1 MPNNLNFYYDVC
13 FLNFILTKQKQM
25 KKTAHLL
32 LVSLIFATS
41 CKDKNE
47 TMDASIQPPVAKIV
61 PHTLEKHGQV
71 RTDNYYWLNDREDQ
85 EVIDYL
91 NQENEYYN
99 KMTAHTKKL
108 QENLFTEMKSR
119 IKEDDSSVPYFYN
132 GYFYIT
138 RFEKGKDYPIY
149 SRKKGSL
156 DAKEEIMFDCN
167 EMAKGHSYFNL
178 SGINVSEDN
187 KYAAFG
193 LDLVS
198 RRQYTIQI
206 KNLETG
212 EILPVKIENTT
223 GGSTWASDNKTL
235 FYTRKDPQ
243 TLRSDKVY
251 RHTLGTD
258 IAKDALV
265 FHEKDDTFYTFV
277 YKEKS
282 KKYLVIGSTSTLT
295 SEYQIL
301 ESNNPNGNFRLFQ
314 KRVRGLEYSISHY
327 GDSFYVVTNK
337 DKATNFKLMK
347 TPESKTSME
356 NWSELI
362 PHRKDVLLEGVDI
375 FKDYLVVEERSN
387 GLNKI
392 QIRPWNA
399 GESYYLPFESET
411 YTAYT
416 TTNVDFDTEILRFGY
431 QSLTTPSSVMDFNMK
446 TKEKKVLK
454 EQEVLG
460 GKFDKNNYV
469 EERIWATAEDGT
481 KLPISMVYRKG
492 MKKDGNNPFLLYAY
506 GSYGSTIDPTFSSTR
521 LSLLDRGF
529 IFAIAHVRGGEYLGR
544 EWYEN
549 GKLLKKKNTFT
560 DFIDC
565 SKYVIAQKYTSAKH
579 LYAEGGSAGGLLM
592 GAIVNMAPELYNGVI
607 AQVPFVDVVTTMLD
621 DSIPLTTGE
630 YDEWGNP
637 NDKEYYDYML
647 SYSPYDQVKAQDY
660 SNMYVSTGLHDSQV
674 QYWEPAKWVA
684 KLRAMKTDKNVLYLD
699 TNMEAGHGGASG
711 RFEALKELAKEFAF
725 LLDLEKISK

>member
-1 MPNNLNFYYDVC
+1 
-13 FLNFILTKQKQM
+13 M

-47 TMDASIQPPVAKIV
+47 TMDTSIQPPVAKIV

-91 NQENEYYN
+91 NQENEYYQ
-99 KMTAHTKKL
+99 KMTAHTKEL
-108 QENLFTEMKSR
+108 QENLFAEMKSR

-235 FYTRKDPQ
+235 FYTRKDAQ

-258 IAKDALV
+258 NTKDALV

-301 ESNNPNGNFRLFQ
+301 ESNNPNGAFKMFQ

-327 GDSFYVVTNK
+327 GDSFYIVTNK

-347 TPESKTSME
+347 TPENETAME

-362 PHRKDVLLEGVDI
+362 PHRKEVLLEGIDI
-375 FKDYLVVEERSN
+375 FRDFLVVEERTN

-392 QIRPWNA
+392 QIRPWKA

-416 TTNVDFDTEILRFGY
+416 TTNVDFDTDILRFGY
-431 QSLTTPSSVMDFNMK
+431 QSLTTPSSVMDFNMR

-492 MKKDGNNPFLLYAY
+492 MKKDGKNPFLLYAY

-565 SKYVIAQKYTSAKH
+565 SKYVIAQKYTSSKH

-660 SNMYVSTGLHDSQV
+660 PNMYVSTGLHDSQV

-684 KLRAMKTDKNVLYLD
+684 KLRAVKTDKNVLYLD